1 MNVARC
7 AGPVFRENYCQ
18 ACPGEDRPLAVLS
31 HTLVDGIVFRD
42 DLVDHQFTGKMKRE
56 GIRREPN
63 QAGEKQR
70 MCQPGQFISRPLSLA
85 HRAVLGRG

>member
-1 MNVARC
+1 MDIARR
-7 AGPVFRENYCQ
+7 AGPVFRENHRQ
-18 ACPGEDRPLAVLS
+18 ACSGKDRPLAVLS

-63 QAGEKQR
+63 QEARSKGCVKQA
-70 MCQPGQFISRPLSLA
+70 SS
-85 HRAVLGRG
+85 